1 MKIKLK
7 MRLAFKNRPLG
18 TTARKAADGEP
29 SSPSVP
35 KTTKAGTLLG
45 SRETKRRLSVPP
57 VADYE

>member
-7 MRLAFKNRPLG
+7 MSLAFKNRPLG
-18 TTARKAADGEP
+18 TGGKAADGEP

-45 SRETKRRLSVPP
+45 SRETKRGLSVPP